1 MGREREKQK
10 SGFTATK
17 EEEGGGNR
25 GLDKERDAMTK
36 KQVNGRKWV
45 LKNKTKQKNVLLF
58 TVITWLCECM
68 NQICNQKRPLSE
80 SVLVLVLVRPTLLTL
95 KFSFKRKRGGMEI
108 SAKITT
114 WSDFFFCFL
123 VS

>member
-1 MGREREKQK
+1 M
-10 SGFTATK
+10 
-17 EEEGGGNR
+17 
-25 GLDKERDAMTK
+25 
-36 KQVNGRKWV
+36 
-45 LKNKTKQKNVLLF
+45 F

-80 SVLVLVLVRPTLLTL
+80 SVLVLVLVRATLLTL

-114 WSDFFFCFL
+114 WSDFFVWFFWCHDLSLNSVCAESFT
-123 VS
+123 